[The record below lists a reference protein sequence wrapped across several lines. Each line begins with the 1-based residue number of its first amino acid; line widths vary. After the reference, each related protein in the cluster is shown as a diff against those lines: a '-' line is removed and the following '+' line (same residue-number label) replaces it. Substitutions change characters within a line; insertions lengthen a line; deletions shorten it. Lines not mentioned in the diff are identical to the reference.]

1 MCVSIHVKRS
11 PALQSGLSIIEES
24 NDSFKMF
31 LTFRILLSTLYIRPF
46 FIFYNKIL
54 QFLQIEWNI

>member
-24 NDSFKMF
+24 NVSFKMF

-46 FIFYNKIL
+46 FIFYNKVL
-54 QFLQIEWNI
+54 LFL